1 MVLGGWLENKA
12 SLLKIYQRDKK
23 NLTLAWEEAD
33 SQFPSRKPIKSFYK
47 KKKKKLQPKGKGI
60 SLLPSTTLPSK
71 HQEAHSPRGSNF
83 QTAPSLYLV
92 SKAVVPAQK
101 WCSQPHGPA
110 NQDMCKEWEG
120 ISCAVAMWW
129 GGVGPTQ
136 ARRMK
141 SAFKDPLKPNF
152 KNSGRAVG
160 CWQTGKSC
168 L

>member
-1 MVLGGWLENKA
+1 MRGSSQPIPQQKVHQKFLP
-12 SLLKIYQRDKK
+12 KK
-23 NLTLAWEEAD
+23 TKN
-33 SQFPSRKPIKSFYK
+33 
-47 KKKKKLQPKGKGI
+47 KKLQPKGKGI

-83 QTAPSLYLV
+83 RTAPSLYLV
-92 SKAVVPAQK
+92 SKASLYLVPAQK

-110 NQDMCKEWEG
+110 NQDMCKEWEW
-120 ISCAVAMWW
+120 ISYAVAMWW

-141 SAFKDPLKPNF
+141 SAFKDPLKPDF
-152 KNSGRAVG
+152 KNSGRAAG